1 MKKEYHH
8 ASHSKYLLH
17 YHFVFCCKY
26 RKKLLK
32 YALEAEIKQLFL
44 NIAEKSGF
52 EVEVIETDIDHIH
65 VLVDAPPTLS
75 PFDIVNRLKSQST
88 FHIWKKFAT
97 FLTKHFW
104 EERTFWSD
112 GYFVCTT
119 GDASTETIRKY
130 IEEQG

>member
-32 YALEAEIKQLFL
+32 YALETEIKQLFL
-44 NIAEKSGF
+44 DIADF
-52 EVEVIETDIDHIH
+52 EIDVIETDIDHIH

-75 PFDIVNRLKSQST
+75 PFDIVNRLKSHFFQ
-88 FHIWKKFAT
+88 IWKV
-97 FLTKHFW
+97 
-104 EERTFWSD
+104 D
-112 GYFVCTT
+112 C
-119 GDASTETIRKY
+119 Y
-130 IEEQG
+130 ILN